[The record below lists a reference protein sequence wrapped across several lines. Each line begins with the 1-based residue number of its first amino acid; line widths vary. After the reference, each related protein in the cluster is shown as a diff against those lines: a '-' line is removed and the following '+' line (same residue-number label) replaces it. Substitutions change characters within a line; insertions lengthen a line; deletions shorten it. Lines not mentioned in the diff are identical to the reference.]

1 MLIFWRSRCVA
12 DAAVFA
18 QYSWGKL
25 EIHWYYLFWDLVLLS
40 RNFVLNLPDII
51 WTLVLMKLFCV
62 CRALD
67 VLKYEEVDMEL
78 LARAV
83 PEPLKKYTLCREL
96 AERLKIEG
104 RKFFTENVCVL
115 SSSFVLIMNELRMH
129 RELCVKRS
137 HYYRKTSLRPTVL
150 GSDHSE

>member
-1 MLIFWRSRCVA
+1 M
-12 DAAVFA
+12 
-18 QYSWGKL
+18 
-25 EIHWYYLFWDLVLLS
+25 VLLS
-40 RNFVLNLPDII
+40 RNFVLNLPDMI

-83 PEPLKKYTLCREL
+83 PEPLKKYTQCREL

-104 RKFFTENVCVL
+104 RKFFT
-115 SSSFVLIMNELRMH
+115 
-129 RELCVKRS
+129 
-137 HYYRKTSLRPTVL
+137 
-150 GSDHSE
+150 